1 MKKQDHLRA
10 LALAALV
17 KGEVKGSG
25 RPEMIVVVD
34 TTATSDTGTWHAV
47 DFGFPVEIP
56 ARVLADIAGTADIHV
71 VVVRGGFVLHAPG
84 NLDLGRSTRIASP
97 AQRRVLRALY
107 PTCCIRGC
115 HTPFDHCHLHHIVWW
130 RHGGRSDLSNFV
142 PLCSKHHHAVH
153 DDGWQLSMTPDRQL
167 TVTMPDG
174 RQMSTGPPKRS
185 AA

>member
-1 MKKQDHLRA
+1 MQHVGYNARNTLRWA
-10 LALAALV
+10 GLAV
-17 KGEVKGSG
+17 
-25 RPEMIVVVD
+25 R
-34 TTATSDTGTWHAV
+34 
-47 DFGFPVEIP
+47 VEIP

-115 HTPFDHCHLHHIVWW
+115 HTPFDHCHLHHIHWW

-174 RQMSTGPPKRS
+174 RQMTTGPPKRS